1 MDDIEIAVDDPAL
14 PDVRAVIERH
24 LAFANSIAEPQDV
37 HAMGATAL
45 SDPTITFFSARRAGS
60 VLAIGAL
67 KRLNDDHYEIKSM
80 HTVSEARRLGL
91 ARTVLRHLVTYAGD
105 VGARR
110 VSLETG
116 AMPEMA
122 PSRALYRSFGFV
134 ECERF
139 GEYPPGRNNVFMTL
153 KV

>member
-1 MDDIEIAVDDPAL
+1 MEYRPASLHLSATPPSSASPSLLTQPIHSRIVDDIEIAVDDPAL

-67 KRLNDDHYEIKSM
+67 KRPQRRD
-80 HTVSEARRLGL
+80 VSG
-91 ARTVLRHLVTYAGD
+91 
-105 VGARR
+105 
-110 VSLETG
+110 
-116 AMPEMA
+116 
-122 PSRALYRSFGFV
+122 
-134 ECERF
+134 
-139 GEYPPGRNNVFMTL
+139 
-153 KV
+153 